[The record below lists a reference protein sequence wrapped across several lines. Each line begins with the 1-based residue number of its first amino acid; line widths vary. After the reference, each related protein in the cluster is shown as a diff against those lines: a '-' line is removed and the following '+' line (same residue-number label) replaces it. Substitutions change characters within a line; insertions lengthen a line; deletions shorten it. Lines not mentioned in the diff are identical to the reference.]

1 MKEELQKQVMALDTW
16 KRETLL
22 PEFFF
27 KYFMDTFMI
36 PAYTCDKMLPAD
48 LSYPGLSNTYSCFC
62 NNGDY
67 HTMPEI
73 NLQVT
78 EKNFQYDMQPQD
90 YMFLPYLN
98 YTVPMSLCVL
108 GIDQAPSDG
117 LPNNLQYVSLGQRAM
132 ATFPVYAV
140 FDRDANTAVIEL
152 GNASSIGGKGTL
164 GVQIAISVAIV
175 IVLFVMLVYLIYL
188 RRNRIKAE
196 EWLEQN
202 KATLFS
208 HAANL
213 KSEEEILEALVKSKE
228 LQELLE
234 DRNRPAATRPNDIS
248 HTQDNSQRLVDSDS
262 DDG

>member
-1 MKEELQKQVMALDTW
+1 
-16 KRETLL
+16 
-22 PEFFF
+22 
-27 KYFMDTFMI
+27 
-36 PAYTCDKMLPAD
+36 
-48 LSYPGLSNTYSCFC
+48 
-62 NNGDY
+62 
-67 HTMPEI
+67 
-73 NLQVT
+73 
-78 EKNFQYDMQPQD
+78 
-90 YMFLPYLN
+90 
-98 YTVPMSLCVL
+98 
-108 GIDQAPSDG
+108 
-117 LPNNLQYVSLGQRAM
+117 M

-140 FDRDANTAVIEL
+140 FDRNANTVQLEL

-175 IVLFVMLVYLIYL
+175 IILFVMLVYLIYL

-234 DRNRPAATRPNDIS
+234 DRNRAPANANPTDIS

-262 DDG
+262 DDGSGSDNRTGSMGNGKKNKLPSKQFIEQP